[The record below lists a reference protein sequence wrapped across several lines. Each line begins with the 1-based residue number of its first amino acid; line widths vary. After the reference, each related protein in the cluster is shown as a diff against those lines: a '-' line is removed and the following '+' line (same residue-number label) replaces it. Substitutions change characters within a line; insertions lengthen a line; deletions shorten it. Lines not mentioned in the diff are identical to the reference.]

1 MKIIVYFC
9 GHKQSTSKHK
19 KNMTKKILSTLALS
33 LAMLTASAQSQPN
46 RLIVHQ
52 KSGGFTSYRIS
63 SVDSLS
69 FYNVEGEVRA
79 DVKVNKFNSG
89 ETGDTLWVAVT
100 KTPACSKYRIDVLPS
115 VRVKAYSD
123 DVIASYFNQQKAS
136 DFYDD
141 FTNAQLTG
149 FSTKFEADTK
159 YTVFTLGYDQLGTPC
174 EVSRAEIET
183 PVGDIV
189 GNPHVDCTVTNADYK
204 ALTFSFKPN
213 EDVSSYYITIFPEG
227 EGEKQF
233 EQWGPMFGF
242 ANMSAMIKQFSGYG
256 YEGEMEHTING
267 LNPGTDYDLYILPLD
282 ADGNNGKLQ
291 VTKCKTKAMG
301 GEGKSVMTITVGEFA
316 DHGENGCAQTV
327 TYTPNDQ
334 TNLHR
339 DIIVD
344 KAKFLDKDGT
354 WKGDESKVIEY
365 LQTPNPMDPNWD
377 QYGEDVATW
386 GVDANTTYIAY
397 SIGQNAKGE
406 WGELAKKEFTTP
418 AASASAPAY
427 APATSTVM
435 KRIAPAQAKKPG
447 MAPAKTFIQLQEK

>member
-1 MKIIVYFC
+1 
-9 GHKQSTSKHK
+9 
-19 KNMTKKILSTLALS
+19 MTKKILSTLALS

-233 EQWGPMFGF
+233 NQWGPMFGF
-242 ANMSAMIKQFSGYG
+242 ANMSAMIKQFSGYA

-301 GEGKSVMTITVGEFA
+301 GEGKSVMTITVKDDFTDQG
-316 DHGENGCAQTV
+316 DGVYTQTV
-327 TYTPNDQ
+327 VYTPNDQ

-339 DIIVD
+339 DMVVD
-344 KAKFLDKDGT
+344 KAMFQDKNGS
-354 WKGDESKVIEY
+354 WKGDESKIVEY

-377 QYGEDVATW
+377 QYGEDAAAWTVSP
-386 GVDANTTYIAY
+386 NTTYVAY

-418 AASASAPAY
+418 AAGTSAPAY
-427 APATSTVM
+427 APARSTVM
-435 KRIAPAQAKKPG
+435 KRVAPAQAKKPG

>member
-1 MKIIVYFC
+1 
-9 GHKQSTSKHK
+9 
-19 KNMTKKILSTLALS
+19 MTKKILSTLALS

-52 KSGGFTSYRIS
+52 KSGGFTSYRLG

-100 KTPACSKYRIDVLPS
+100 KTPACSKYCIDVLPS
-115 VRVKAYSD
+115 VRVNAYSD
-123 DVIASYFNQQKAS
+123 DVIASYFNQQKGATA
-136 DFYDD
+136 FYDD

-149 FSTKFEADTK
+149 FSTKFEPETK

-189 GNPHVDCTVTNADYK
+189 GNPHVDCTVTKADYQ

-227 EGEKQF
+227 EAEAQF
-233 EQWGPMFGF
+233 NQYGPMFGF
-242 ANMSAMIKQFSGYG
+242 ANMSAMIKRFSGYA
-256 YEGEMEHTING
+256 YEGEMEHTLNS
-267 LNPGTDYDLYILPLD
+267 LNPGTDYELYILPLD
-282 ADGNNGKLQ
+282 AEGNNGKLQ
-291 VTKCKTKAMG
+291 ITKCKTKAMG

-316 DHGENGCAQTV
+316 DYGENGCAQTV

-339 DIIVD
+339 DMVVD
-344 KAKFLDKDGT
+344 KAMFLDKNGT
-354 WKGDESKVIEY
+354 WKGDESKIVEY
-365 LQTPNPMDPNWD
+365 LQSPNPMDPNWD

-418 AASASAPAY
+418 AAASAPAY

-435 KRIAPAQAKKPG
+435 KRVAPAQAKKPG

>member
-1 MKIIVYFC
+1 
-9 GHKQSTSKHK
+9 
-19 KNMTKKILSTLALS
+19 MTKKILSTLALS

-52 KSGGFTSYRIS
+52 KSGGFTSYRLG

-100 KTPACSKYRIDVLPS
+100 KTPACSKYCIDVLPS
-115 VRVKAYSD
+115 VRVNAYSD
-123 DVIASYFNQQKAS
+123 DVIASYFNQQKGATA
-136 DFYDD
+136 FYDD

-149 FSTKFEADTK
+149 FSTKFEPETK

-189 GNPHVDCTVTNADYK
+189 GNPHVDCTVTKADYQ

-213 EDVSSYYITIFPEG
+213 EDVSSYYFTIFPEG

-242 ANMSAMIKQFSGYG
+242 ANMSAMIKQFSGYA
-256 YEGEMEHTING
+256 YEGEMEHTLNS
-267 LNPGTDYDLYILPLD
+267 LNPGTDYELYILPLD
-282 ADGNNGKLQ
+282 AEGNNGKLQ
-291 VTKCKTKAMG
+291 ITKCKTKAMG

-344 KAKFLDKDGT
+344 KAKFLDKNGT

-365 LQTPNPMDPNWD
+365 LQTPNPMDSNWD

-418 AASASAPAY
+418 AAAYAPAY

-435 KRIAPAQAKKPG
+435 KRVAPAQAKKPG

>member
-1 MKIIVYFC
+1 
-9 GHKQSTSKHK
+9 
-19 KNMTKKILSTLALS
+19 MTKKILSTLALS

-52 KSGGFTSYRIS
+52 KSGGFTSYRLG

-69 FYNVEGEVRA
+69 FYNIEGDVRA
-79 DVKVNKFNSG
+79 DVKINDYKTG
-89 ETGDTLWVAVT
+89 DTGDTLWVAVT
-100 KTPACSKYRIDVLPS
+100 KTPACSSYRIDVLPS
-115 VRVKAYSD
+115 VRVNAYSD
-123 DVIASYFNQQKAS
+123 DVIANYFNQQKGATA
-136 DFYDD
+136 FYDD

-149 FSTKFEADTK
+149 FSTKFEPDTK

-189 GNPHVDCTVTNADYK
+189 GNPQVACTVTKADYQ

-227 EGEKQF
+227 EAEAQF
-233 EQWGPMFGF
+233 NQWGPMFGF
-242 ANMSAMIKQFSGYG
+242 ANMSAMIKQFGRDA
-256 YEGEMEHTING
+256 YEGEMEHTINS
-267 LNPGTDYDLYILPLD
+267 LNPGTDYELYILPLD
-282 ADGNNGKLQ
+282 AEGNNGKLQ
-291 VTKCKTKAMG
+291 ITKCKTKAMG
-301 GEGKSVMTITVGEFA
+301 GEGKSVMTITVKDDFTDQG
-316 DHGENGCAQTV
+316 NGVYTQTV
-327 TYTPNDQ
+327 VYTPNDQ

-339 DIIVD
+339 DMVVD
-344 KAKFLDKDGT
+344 KVMFEDKNGS
-354 WKGDESKVIEY
+354 WKGDESKIVEY
-365 LQTPNPMDPNWD
+365 LQTPNTMDPNWD

-386 GVDANTTYIAY
+386 GVEANTAYIAY

-418 AASASAPAY
+418 AAGASAPAY

-435 KRIAPAQAKKPG
+435 KRVAPAQAKKPG

>member
-1 MKIIVYFC
+1 
-9 GHKQSTSKHK
+9 
-19 KNMTKKILSTLALS
+19 MTKKILSTLALS

-52 KSGGFTSYRIS
+52 KSGGFTSYRLG

-79 DVKVNKFNSG
+79 DVKINDYKTG
-89 ETGDTLWVAVT
+89 DTGDTLWVAVT
-100 KTPACSKYRIDVLPS
+100 KTPACSSYRIDVLPS
-115 VRVKAYSD
+115 VRVNAYSD
-123 DVIASYFNQQKAS
+123 DVIANYFNQQKGATA
-136 DFYDD
+136 FYDD

-149 FSTKFEADTK
+149 FSTKFEPDTK

-189 GNPHVDCTVTNADYK
+189 GNPQVACTVTKADYQ

-227 EGEKQF
+227 EAEAQF
-233 EQWGPMFGF
+233 NQWGPMFGF
-242 ANMSAMIKQFSGYG
+242 ANMSAMIKQFGRDA
-256 YEGEMEHTING
+256 YEGEMEHTINS
-267 LNPGTDYDLYILPLD
+267 LNPGTDYELYILPLD
-282 ADGNNGKLQ
+282 AEGNNGKLQ
-291 VTKCKTKAMG
+291 ITKCKTKAMG
-301 GEGKSVMTITVGEFA
+301 GEGKSVMTITVKDDFTDQG
-316 DHGENGCAQTV
+316 NGVYTQTV
-327 TYTPNDQ
+327 VYTPNDQ

-339 DIIVD
+339 DMVVD
-344 KAKFLDKDGT
+344 KVMFEDKNGS
-354 WKGDESKVIEY
+354 WKGDESKIVEY
-365 LQTPNPMDPNWD
+365 LQTPNTMDPNWD

-386 GVDANTTYIAY
+386 GVEANTAYIAY

-418 AASASAPAY
+418 AAGASAPAY

-435 KRIAPAQAKKPG
+435 KRIASAKAQKPG

>member
-1 MKIIVYFC
+1 
-9 GHKQSTSKHK
+9 
-19 KNMTKKILSTLALS
+19 MTKKILSTLALS

-52 KSGGFTSYRIS
+52 KSGGFTSYRLG
-63 SVDSLS
+63 SVGSLS

-79 DVKVNKFNSG
+79 DVKINDYKTG
-89 ETGDTLWVAVT
+89 DTGDTLWVAVT
-100 KTPACSKYRIDVLPS
+100 KTPACSSYRIDVLPS
-115 VRVKAYSD
+115 VRVNAYSD
-123 DVIASYFNQQKAS
+123 DVIANYFNQQKGATA
-136 DFYDD
+136 FYDD

-149 FSTKFEADTK
+149 FSTKFEPDTK

-189 GNPHVDCTVTNADYK
+189 GNPQVACTVTKADYQ

-227 EGEKQF
+227 EAEAQF
-233 EQWGPMFGF
+233 NQWGPMFGF
-242 ANMSAMIKQFSGYG
+242 ANMSAMIKQFGRDA
-256 YEGEMEHTING
+256 YEGEMEHTINS
-267 LNPGTDYDLYILPLD
+267 LNPGTDYELYILPLD
-282 ADGNNGKLQ
+282 AEGNNGKLQ
-291 VTKCKTKAMG
+291 ITKCKTKAMG
-301 GEGKSVMTITVGEFA
+301 GEGKSVMTITVKDDFTDQG
-316 DHGENGCAQTV
+316 NGVYTQTV
-327 TYTPNDQ
+327 VYTPNDQ

-339 DIIVD
+339 DMVVD
-344 KAKFLDKDGT
+344 KVMFEDKNGS
-354 WKGDESKVIEY
+354 WKGDESKIVEY
-365 LQTPNPMDPNWD
+365 LQTPNTMDPNWD

-386 GVDANTTYIAY
+386 GVEANTAYIAY

-418 AASASAPAY
+418 AAGASAPAY

-435 KRIAPAQAKKPG
+435 KRVAPAQAKKPG

>member
-1 MKIIVYFC
+1 
-9 GHKQSTSKHK
+9 
-19 KNMTKKILSTLALS
+19 MTKKILSTLALS

-52 KSGGFTSYRIS
+52 KSGGFTSYRLG

-79 DVKVNKFNSG
+79 DVKINDYKTG
-89 ETGDTLWVAVT
+89 DTGDTLWVAVT
-100 KTPACSKYRIDVLPS
+100 KTPACSSYRIDVLPS
-115 VRVKAYSD
+115 VRVNAYSD
-123 DVIASYFNQQKAS
+123 DVIANYFNQQKGATA
-136 DFYDD
+136 FYDD

-149 FSTKFEADTK
+149 FSTKFEPDTK

-189 GNPHVDCTVTNADYK
+189 GNPQVACTVTKADYQ

-227 EGEKQF
+227 EAEAQF
-233 EQWGPMFGF
+233 NQWGPMFGF
-242 ANMSAMIKQFSGYG
+242 ANMSAMIKQFGRDA
-256 YEGEMEHTING
+256 YEGEMEHTINS
-267 LNPGTDYDLYILPLD
+267 LNPGTDYELYILPLD
-282 ADGNNGKLQ
+282 LNGNYAPLQ
-291 VTKCKTKAMG
+291 KTLCKTKVMG
-301 GEGKSVMTITVGEFA
+301 GEGKSVMTITIGEFA
-316 DHGENGCAQTV
+316 DYGENGCAQTV

-339 DIIVD
+339 DMVVD
-344 KAKFLDKDGT
+344 KVMFEDKNGS
-354 WKGDESKVIEY
+354 WKGDESKIVEY
-365 LQTPNPMDPNWD
+365 LQTPNTMDPNWD

-386 GVDANTTYIAY
+386 GVEANTAYIAY

-418 AASASAPAY
+418 AAGASAPAY

-435 KRIAPAQAKKPG
+435 KRVAPAQAKKPG

>member
-1 MKIIVYFC
+1 
-9 GHKQSTSKHK
+9 
-19 KNMTKKILSTLALS
+19 MTKKILSTLALS

-52 KSGGFTSYRIS
+52 KSGGFTSYRLG

-79 DVKVNKFNSG
+79 DVKINDYKTG
-89 ETGDTLWVAVT
+89 DTGDTLWVAVT
-100 KTPACSKYRIDVLPS
+100 KTPACSSYRIDVLPS
-115 VRVKAYSD
+115 VRVNAYSD
-123 DVIASYFNQQKAS
+123 DVIANYFNQQKGATA
-136 DFYDD
+136 FYDD

-149 FSTKFEADTK
+149 FSTKFEPDTK

-189 GNPHVDCTVTNADYK
+189 GNPQVACTVTKADYQ

-227 EGEKQF
+227 EAEAQF
-233 EQWGPMFGF
+233 NQWGPMFGF
-242 ANMSAMIKQFSGYG
+242 ANMSAMIKQFGRDA
-256 YEGEMEHTING
+256 YEGEMEHTINS
-267 LNPGTDYDLYILPLD
+267 LNPGTDYELYILPLD
-282 ADGNNGKLQ
+282 AEGNNGKLQ
-291 VTKCKTKAMG
+291 ITKCKTKAMG
-301 GEGKSVMTITVGEFA
+301 GEGKSVMTITVKDDFTDQG
-316 DHGENGCAQTV
+316 NGVYTQTV
-327 TYTPNDQ
+327 VYTPNDQ

-339 DIIVD
+339 DMVVD
-344 KAKFLDKDGT
+344 KVMFEDKNGS
-354 WKGDESKVIEY
+354 WKGDESKIVEY
-365 LQTPNPMDPNWD
+365 LQTPNTMDPNWD

-406 WGELAKKEFTTP
+406 WGDLAKKEFTTP
-418 AASASAPAY
+418 AAGASAPAY

-435 KRIAPAQAKKPG
+435 KRVAPAQAKKPG

>member
-1 MKIIVYFC
+1 
-9 GHKQSTSKHK
+9 
-19 KNMTKKILSTLALS
+19 MTKKILSTLALS

-52 KSGGFTSYRIS
+52 KSGGFTSYRLG

-100 KTPACSKYRIDVLPS
+100 KTPACSKYCIDVLPS
-115 VRVKAYSD
+115 VRVNAYSD
-123 DVIASYFNQQKAS
+123 DVIASYFNQQKGATA
-136 DFYDD
+136 FYDD

-149 FSTKFEADTK
+149 FSTKFEPETK

-189 GNPHVDCTVTNADYK
+189 GNPQVACTVTKADYQ

-213 EDVSSYYITIFPEG
+213 EDVSSYYFTIFPEG

-242 ANMSAMIKQFSGYG
+242 ANMSAMIKQFSGYA
-256 YEGEMEHTING
+256 YEGEMEHTINS
-267 LNPGTDYDLYILPLD
+267 LNPGTDYELYILPLD

-291 VTKCKTKAMG
+291 ITKCKTKAMG

-316 DHGENGCAQTV
+316 DYGENGCAQTV

-339 DIIVD
+339 DMVID
-344 KAKFLDKDGT
+344 KVKFEDKDGS
-354 WKGDESKVIEY
+354 WKGDESKIVEY
-365 LQTPNPMDPNWD
+365 LQTPNPMDSNWD

-386 GVDANTTYIAY
+386 GVEANTAYIAY

-418 AASASAPAY
+418 AAASAPAY

-435 KRIAPAQAKKPG
+435 KRVAPAQAKKPG

>member
-1 MKIIVYFC
+1 
-9 GHKQSTSKHK
+9 
-19 KNMTKKILSTLALS
+19 MTKKILSTLALS

-52 KSGGFTSYRIS
+52 KSGGFTSYRLG

-100 KTPACSKYRIDVLPS
+100 KTPACSSYRIDVLPS
-115 VRVKAYSD
+115 VRVNAYSD
-123 DVIASYFNQQKAS
+123 DVIASYFNQQKGATA
-136 DFYDD
+136 FYDD

-149 FSTKFEADTK
+149 FSTKFEPDTK

-189 GNPHVDCTVTNADYK
+189 GNPQVACTVTKADYK
-204 ALTFSFKPN
+204 ALTFSFEPN
-213 EDVSSYYITIFPEG
+213 EDVSSYYFTIFPEG

-242 ANMSAMIKQFSGYG
+242 ANMSAMIKQFSGYA
-256 YEGEMEHTING
+256 YEGEMEHTINS
-267 LNPGTDYDLYILPLD
+267 LNPGTDYELYILPLD
-282 ADGNNGKLQ
+282 AEGNNGKLQ
-291 VTKCKTKAMG
+291 ITKCKTKAMG

-344 KAKFLDKDGT
+344 KAKFLDKNGT

-418 AASASAPAY
+418 AAASAPAY

-435 KRIAPAQAKKPG
+435 KRVAPAQAKKPG

>member
-1 MKIIVYFC
+1 
-9 GHKQSTSKHK
+9 
-19 KNMTKKILSTLALS
+19 MTKKILSTLALS

-52 KSGGFTSYRIS
+52 KSGGFTSYRLG

-79 DVKVNKFNSG
+79 DVKINDYKTG
-89 ETGDTLWVAVT
+89 DTGDTLWVAVT
-100 KTPACSKYRIDVLPS
+100 KTPACSSYRIDVLPS
-115 VRVKAYSD
+115 VRVNAYSD
-123 DVIASYFNQQKAS
+123 DVIANYFNQQKGSTA
-136 DFYDD
+136 FYDD

-149 FSTKFEADTK
+149 FSTRMEPGTK

-189 GNPHVDCTVTNADYK
+189 GNPQVACTVTKADYQ

-227 EGEKQF
+227 EAEAQF
-233 EQWGPMFGF
+233 NQWGPMFGF
-242 ANMSAMIKQFSGYG
+242 ANMSAMIKQFGRDA
-256 YEGEMEHTING
+256 YEGEMEHTINS
-267 LNPGTDYDLYILPLD
+267 LNPGTDYELYILPLD
-282 ADGNNGKLQ
+282 AEGNNGKLQ
-291 VTKCKTKAMG
+291 ITKCKTKAMG
-301 GEGKSVMTITVGEFA
+301 GEGKSVMTITVKDDFTDQG
-316 DHGENGCAQTV
+316 NGVYTQTV
-327 TYTPNDQ
+327 VYTPNDQ

-339 DIIVD
+339 DMVVD
-344 KAKFLDKDGT
+344 KVMFEDKNGS
-354 WKGDESKVIEY
+354 WKGDESKIVEY
-365 LQTPNPMDPNWD
+365 LQTPNTMDPNWD

-386 GVDANTTYIAY
+386 GVEANTAYIAY

-418 AASASAPAY
+418 AAGASAPAY

-435 KRIAPAQAKKPG
+435 KRVAPAQAKKPG

>member
-1 MKIIVYFC
+1 
-9 GHKQSTSKHK
+9 
-19 KNMTKKILSTLALS
+19 MTKKILSTLALS

-52 KSGGFTSYRIS
+52 KSGGFTSYRLG

-79 DVKVNKFNSG
+79 DVKINEYKTG
-89 ETGDTLWVAVT
+89 DTGDTLWVAVT
-100 KTPACSKYRIDVLPS
+100 KTPACSSYRIDVLPS
-115 VRVKAYSD
+115 VRVNAYSD
-123 DVIASYFNQQKAS
+123 DVIANYFNQQKGATA
-136 DFYDD
+136 FYDD

-149 FSTKFEADTK
+149 FSTKFEPDTK

-189 GNPHVDCTVTNADYK
+189 GNPQVACTVTKADYQ

-227 EGEKQF
+227 EAEAQF
-233 EQWGPMFGF
+233 NQWGPMFGF
-242 ANMSAMIKQFSGYG
+242 ANMSAMIKQFGRDA
-256 YEGEMEHTING
+256 YEGEMEHTINS
-267 LNPGTDYDLYILPLD
+267 LNPGTDYELYILPLD
-282 ADGNNGKLQ
+282 AEGNNGKLQ
-291 VTKCKTKAMG
+291 ITKCKTKAMG
-301 GEGKSVMTITVGEFA
+301 GEGKSVMTITVKDDFTDQG
-316 DHGENGCAQTV
+316 NGVYTQTV
-327 TYTPNDQ
+327 VYTPNDQ

-339 DIIVD
+339 DMVVD
-344 KAKFLDKDGT
+344 KVMFEDKNGS
-354 WKGDESKVIEY
+354 WKGDESKIVEY
-365 LQTPNPMDPNWD
+365 LQTPNTMDPNWD

-386 GVDANTTYIAY
+386 GVEANTAYIAY

-418 AASASAPAY
+418 AAGASAPAY

-435 KRIAPAQAKKPG
+435 KRVAPAQAKKPG

>member
-1 MKIIVYFC
+1 
-9 GHKQSTSKHK
+9 
-19 KNMTKKILSTLALS
+19 MTKKILSTLALS

-52 KSGGFTSYRIS
+52 KSGGFTSYRLG

-79 DVKVNKFNSG
+79 DVKINDYKTG
-89 ETGDTLWVAVT
+89 DTGDTLWVAVT
-100 KTPACSKYRIDVLPS
+100 KTPACSSYRIDVLPS
-115 VRVKAYSD
+115 VRVNAYSD
-123 DVIASYFNQQKAS
+123 DVIASYFNQQKGATA
-136 DFYDD
+136 FYDD

-149 FSTKFEADTK
+149 FSTKFEPDTK

-189 GNPHVDCTVTNADYK
+189 GNPQVACTVTKADYQ
-204 ALTFSFKPN
+204 ALTFSFEPN
-213 EDVSSYYITIFPEG
+213 EDVSSYYFTIFPEG

-242 ANMSAMIKQFSGYG
+242 ANMSAMIKQFSGYA
-256 YEGEMEHTING
+256 YEGEMEHTINS
-267 LNPGTDYDLYILPLD
+267 LNPGTDYELYILPLD
-282 ADGNNGKLQ
+282 AEGNNGKLQ
-291 VTKCKTKAMG
+291 ITKCKTKAMG

-344 KAKFLDKDGT
+344 KAKFLDKNGT

-365 LQTPNPMDPNWD
+365 LQAPNPMDPNWD

-418 AASASAPAY
+418 AAAYAPAY

-435 KRIAPAQAKKPG
+435 KRVAPAQAKKPG

>member
-1 MKIIVYFC
+1 
-9 GHKQSTSKHK
+9 
-19 KNMTKKILSTLALS
+19 MTKKILSTLALS

-52 KSGGFTSYRIS
+52 KSGGFASYRLG

-79 DVKVNKFNSG
+79 DVKINDYKTG
-89 ETGDTLWVAVT
+89 DTGDTLWVAVT
-100 KTPACSKYRIDVLPS
+100 KTPACSSYRIDVLPS
-115 VRVKAYSD
+115 VRVNAYSD
-123 DVIASYFNQQKAS
+123 DVIANYFNQQKGATA
-136 DFYDD
+136 FYDD

-149 FSTKFEADTK
+149 FSTKFEPDTK

-189 GNPHVDCTVTNADYK
+189 GNPQVACTVTKADYQ

-227 EGEKQF
+227 EAEAQF
-233 EQWGPMFGF
+233 NQWGPMFGF
-242 ANMSAMIKQFSGYG
+242 ANMSAMIKQFGRDA
-256 YEGEMEHTING
+256 YEGEMEHTINS
-267 LNPGTDYDLYILPLD
+267 LNPGTDYELYILPLD
-282 ADGNNGKLQ
+282 AEGNNGKLQ
-291 VTKCKTKAMG
+291 ITKCKTKAMG
-301 GEGKSVMTITVGEFA
+301 GEGKSVMTITVKDDFTDQG
-316 DHGENGCAQTV
+316 NGVYTQTV
-327 TYTPNDQ
+327 VYTPNDQ

-339 DIIVD
+339 DMVVD
-344 KAKFLDKDGT
+344 KVMFEDKNGS
-354 WKGDESKVIEY
+354 WKGDESKIVEY
-365 LQTPNPMDPNWD
+365 LQTPNTMDPNWD

-386 GVDANTTYIAY
+386 GVEANTAYIAY

-418 AASASAPAY
+418 AAGASAPAY

-435 KRIAPAQAKKPG
+435 KRVAPAQAKKPG

>member
-1 MKIIVYFC
+1 
-9 GHKQSTSKHK
+9 
-19 KNMTKKILSTLALS
+19 MTKKILSTLALS

-52 KSGGFTSYRIS
+52 KSGGFTSYRLG

-79 DVKVNKFNSG
+79 DVKINDYKTG
-89 ETGDTLWVAVT
+89 DTGDTLWVAVT
-100 KTPACSKYRIDVLPS
+100 KTPACSSYRIDVLPS
-115 VRVKAYSD
+115 VRVNAYSD
-123 DVIASYFNQQKAS
+123 DVIANYFNQQKGATA
-136 DFYDD
+136 FYDD

-149 FSTKFEADTK
+149 FSTKFEPDTK

-189 GNPHVDCTVTNADYK
+189 GNPQVACTVTKADYQ

-227 EGEKQF
+227 EAEAQF
-233 EQWGPMFGF
+233 NQWGPMFGF
-242 ANMSAMIKQFSGYG
+242 ANMSAMIKQFGRDA
-256 YEGEMEHTING
+256 YEGEMEHTINS
-267 LNPGTDYDLYILPLD
+267 LNPGTDYELYILPLD
-282 ADGNNGKLQ
+282 AEGNNGKLQ
-291 VTKCKTKAMG
+291 ITKCKTKAMG
-301 GEGKSVMTITVGEFA
+301 GEGKSVMTITVKDDFTDQG
-316 DHGENGCAQTV
+316 NGVYTQTV
-327 TYTPNDQ
+327 VYTPNDQ

-339 DIIVD
+339 DMVVD
-344 KAKFLDKDGT
+344 KVMFEDKNGS
-354 WKGDESKVIEY
+354 WKGDESKIVEY
-365 LQTPNPMDPNWD
+365 LQTPNTMDPNWD

-386 GVDANTTYIAY
+386 GVEANTAYIAY

-418 AASASAPAY
+418 AAGASAPAY

-435 KRIAPAQAKKPG
+435 KRVAPAQAKKPG

>member
-1 MKIIVYFC
+1 M
-9 GHKQSTSKHK
+9 
-19 KNMTKKILSTLALS
+19 
-33 LAMLTASAQSQPN
+33 
-46 RLIVHQ
+46 
-52 KSGGFTSYRIS
+52 
-63 SVDSLS
+63 
-69 FYNVEGEVRA
+69 
-79 DVKVNKFNSG
+79 
-89 ETGDTLWVAVT
+89 
-100 KTPACSKYRIDVLPS
+100 LPS
-115 VRVKAYSD
+115 VRVNAYSD

-301 GEGKSVMTITVGEFA
+301 GEGKSVMTITVKDDFTDQG
-316 DHGENGCAQTV
+316 DGVYTQTV
-327 TYTPNDQ
+327 VYTPNDQ

-339 DIIVD
+339 DMVVD
-344 KAKFLDKDGT
+344 KAMFQDKNGS
-354 WKGDESKVIEY
+354 WKGDESKIVEY

-377 QYGEDVATW
+377 QYGEDAAAWTVSP
-386 GVDANTTYIAY
+386 NTTYVAY

-406 WGELAKKEFTTP
+406 WGELAKKEFTIP

>member
-1 MKIIVYFC
+1 
-9 GHKQSTSKHK
+9 
-19 KNMTKKILSTLALS
+19 MTKKILSTLALS

-52 KSGGFTSYRIS
+52 KSGGFTSYRLG

-100 KTPACSKYRIDVLPS
+100 KTPACSSYRIDVLPS
-115 VRVKAYSD
+115 VRVNAYSD
-123 DVIASYFNQQKAS
+123 DVIASYFNQQKGATA
-136 DFYDD
+136 FYDD

-149 FSTKFEADTK
+149 FSTKFEPDTK

-189 GNPHVDCTVTNADYK
+189 GNPQVACTVTKADYQ
-204 ALTFSFKPN
+204 ALTFSFEPN
-213 EDVSSYYITIFPEG
+213 EDVSSYYFTIFPEG

-242 ANMSAMIKQFSGYG
+242 ANMSAMIKQFSGYA
-256 YEGEMEHTING
+256 YEGEMEHTINS
-267 LNPGTDYDLYILPLD
+267 LNPGTDYELYILPLD
-282 ADGNNGKLQ
+282 AEGNNGKLQ

-344 KAKFLDKDGT
+344 KAKFLDKNGT

-418 AASASAPAY
+418 AAASAPAY

-435 KRIAPAQAKKPG
+435 KRVAPAQAKKPG

>member
-1 MKIIVYFC
+1 
-9 GHKQSTSKHK
+9 
-19 KNMTKKILSTLALS
+19 MTKKILSTLALS

-52 KSGGFTSYRIS
+52 KSGGFTSYRLG

-69 FYNVEGEVRA
+69 FYNVEGEARA

-100 KTPACSKYRIDVLPS
+100 KTPACSKYCIDVLPS
-115 VRVKAYSD
+115 VRVNAYSD
-123 DVIASYFNQQKAS
+123 DVIASYFNQQKGATA
-136 DFYDD
+136 FYDD

-149 FSTKFEADTK
+149 FSTKFEPDTK

-189 GNPHVDCTVTNADYK
+189 GNPHVDCTVTKADYQ

-213 EDVSSYYITIFPEG
+213 EDVSSYYFTIFPEG
-227 EGEKQF
+227 KAEAQF
-233 EQWGPMFGF
+233 NQFGPMFGF
-242 ANMSAMIKQFSGYG
+242 ANMSAMIRQFSGYA
-256 YEGEMEHTING
+256 YEGEMEHTINS
-267 LNPGTDYDLYILPLD
+267 LNPGTDYELYILPLD
-282 ADGNNGKLQ
+282 AEGNNGKLQ
-291 VTKCKTKAMG
+291 ITKCKTKAMG

-316 DHGENGCAQTV
+316 DYGENGCAQTV

-344 KAKFLDKDGT
+344 KAKFLDKNGT

-418 AASASAPAY
+418 AAASAPAY

-435 KRIAPAQAKKPG
+435 KRVAPAQAKKPG

>member
-1 MKIIVYFC
+1 
-9 GHKQSTSKHK
+9 
-19 KNMTKKILSTLALS
+19 MTKKILSTLALS

-52 KSGGFTSYRIS
+52 KSGGFTSYRIG

-69 FYNVEGEVRA
+69 FYNIEGDVRA
-79 DVKVNKFNSG
+79 DVKINDYKTG
-89 ETGDTLWVAVT
+89 DTGDTLWVAVT
-100 KTPACSKYRIDVLPS
+100 KTPACSSYRIDVLPS
-115 VRVKAYSD
+115 VRANAYND
-123 DVIASYFNQQKAS
+123 EVIASYFNQQKGSTA
-136 DFYDD
+136 FYDD

-149 FSTKFEADTK
+149 FSTRMEPGTK

-183 PVGDIV
+183 PLADVLGD
-189 GNPHVDCTVTNADYK
+189 PKVDCTVANADFK
-204 ALTFSFKPN
+204 ALTFSFVPN
-213 EDVSSYYITIFPEG
+213 EDVSCYYITIFPEG
-227 EGEKQF
+227 EGEAQF
-233 EQWGPMFGF
+233 NQWGPMFGF
-242 ANMSAMIKQFSGYG
+242 ANMSQMIQQFSGQAFKG
-256 YEGEMEHTING
+256 KQEHTING
-267 LNPGTDYDLYILPLD
+267 LNPGTDYELYILPLD
-282 ADGNNGKLQ
+282 LNGNYAPLQ
-291 VTKCKTKAMG
+291 KILCKTKVMG

-316 DHGENGCAQTV
+316 DYGENGCAQTV

-339 DIIVD
+339 DMVVD
-344 KAKFLDKDGT
+344 KAKFEDKNGT
-354 WKGDESKVIEY
+354 WKGDESKIVEY
-365 LQTPNPMDPNWD
+365 LQAPNPMDPNWD

-406 WGELAKKEFTTP
+406 WGDLAKKEFTTP
-418 AASASAPAY
+418 AAGASAPTY

-435 KRIAPAQAKKPG
+435 KRIAPAKAQKPG

>member
-1 MKIIVYFC
+1 
-9 GHKQSTSKHK
+9 
-19 KNMTKKILSTLALS
+19 MTKKILSTLALS

-52 KSGGFTSYRIS
+52 KSGGFTSYRLG

-100 KTPACSKYRIDVLPS
+100 KTPACSKYCIDVLPS
-115 VRVKAYSD
+115 VRVNAYSD
-123 DVIASYFNQQKAS
+123 DVIASYFNQQKGATA
-136 DFYDD
+136 FYDD

-149 FSTKFEADTK
+149 FSTKFEPETK

-189 GNPHVDCTVTNADYK
+189 GNPQVACTVTKADYQ
-204 ALTFSFKPN
+204 ALTFSFEPN
-213 EDVSSYYITIFPEG
+213 EDVSSYYFTIFPEG

-242 ANMSAMIKQFSGYG
+242 ANMSAMIKQFSGYA
-256 YEGEMEHTING
+256 YEGEMEHTINS
-267 LNPGTDYDLYILPLD
+267 LNPGTDYELYILPLD

-291 VTKCKTKAMG
+291 ITKCKTKAMG

-344 KAKFLDKDGT
+344 KAKFLDKNGT

-418 AASASAPAY
+418 AAAYAPAY

-435 KRIAPAQAKKPG
+435 KRVAPAQAKKPG

>member
-1 MKIIVYFC
+1 
-9 GHKQSTSKHK
+9 
-19 KNMTKKILSTLALS
+19 MTKKILSTLALS

-52 KSGGFTSYRIS
+52 KSGGFTSYRLG

-100 KTPACSKYRIDVLPS
+100 KTPACSKYCIDVLPS
-115 VRVKAYSD
+115 VRVNAYSD
-123 DVIASYFNQQKAS
+123 DVIASYFNQQKGATA
-136 DFYDD
+136 FYDD

-149 FSTKFEADTK
+149 FSTKFEPDTK

-183 PVGDIV
+183 PAGEVL
-189 GNPHVDCTVTNADYK
+189 GNPQVACTVTNADYK
-204 ALTFSFKPN
+204 ALTFSFEPN
-213 EDVSSYYITIFPEG
+213 DDVSSYFITIFPEG
-227 EGEKQF
+227 EGEAQF
-233 EQWGPMFGF
+233 NQWGPMFGF
-242 ANMSAMIKQFSGYG
+242 ANMSQMIQQFGRQAFKGKQ
-256 YEGEMEHTING
+256 EHTING
-267 LNPGTDYDLYILPLD
+267 LNPGTDYELYILPLD
-282 ADGNNGKLQ
+282 LKGNYAPLQ
-291 VTKCKTKAMG
+291 KTLCKTKAMG
-301 GEGKSVMTITVGEFA
+301 GEGKSVMTITVKDDFTDQG
-316 DHGENGCAQTV
+316 NGIYTQTV
-327 TYTPNDQ
+327 VYTPNDQ

-339 DIIVD
+339 DMVVD
-344 KAKFLDKDGT
+344 KAMFQDKNGS
-354 WKGDESKVIEY
+354 WKGDESKIVEY
-365 LQTPNPMDPNWD
+365 LQTPNPKDPNWD
-377 QYGEDVATW
+377 QYGEDAATW
-386 GVDANTTYIAY
+386 TVSPNTTYVAY

-418 AASASAPAY
+418 AAASAPAY

-435 KRIAPAQAKKPG
+435 KRVAPAQAKKPG

>member
-1 MKIIVYFC
+1 
-9 GHKQSTSKHK
+9 
-19 KNMTKKILSTLALS
+19 MTKKILSTLALS

-52 KSGGFTSYRIS
+52 KSGGFTSYRLG

-100 KTPACSKYRIDVLPS
+100 KTPACSKYCIDVLPS
-115 VRVKAYSD
+115 VRVNAYSD
-123 DVIASYFNQQKAS
+123 DVIASYFNQQKGATA
-136 DFYDD
+136 FYDD

-149 FSTKFEADTK
+149 FSTKFEPDTK

-189 GNPHVDCTVTNADYK
+189 GNPQVACTVTKADYQ
-204 ALTFSFKPN
+204 ALTFSFEPN
-213 EDVSSYYITIFPEG
+213 EDVSSYYFTIFPEG

-242 ANMSAMIKQFSGYG
+242 ANMSAMIKQFSGYA
-256 YEGEMEHTING
+256 YEGEMEHTINS
-267 LNPGTDYDLYILPLD
+267 LNPGTDYELYILPLD
-282 ADGNNGKLQ
+282 AEGNNGKLQ
-291 VTKCKTKAMG
+291 ITKCKTKAMG

-344 KAKFLDKDGT
+344 KAKFLDKNGT

-418 AASASAPAY
+418 AAASAPAY

-435 KRIAPAQAKKPG
+435 KRVAPAQAKKPG

>member
-1 MKIIVYFC
+1 
-9 GHKQSTSKHK
+9 
-19 KNMTKKILSTLALS
+19 MTKKILSTLALS

-52 KSGGFTSYRIS
+52 KSGGFTSYRLG

-100 KTPACSKYRIDVLPS
+100 KTPACSSYRIDVLPS
-115 VRVKAYSD
+115 VRVNAYSD
-123 DVIASYFNQQKAS
+123 DVIASYFNQQKGATA
-136 DFYDD
+136 FYDD

-149 FSTKFEADTK
+149 FSTKFEPDTK

-189 GNPHVDCTVTNADYK
+189 GNPQVACTVTKADYQ
-204 ALTFSFKPN
+204 ALTFSFEPN
-213 EDVSSYYITIFPEG
+213 EDVSSYYFTIFPEG

-242 ANMSAMIKQFSGYG
+242 ANMSAMIKQFSGYA
-256 YEGEMEHTING
+256 YEGEMEHTINS
-267 LNPGTDYDLYILPLD
+267 LNPGTDYELYILPLD
-282 ADGNNGKLQ
+282 AEGNNGKLQ
-291 VTKCKTKAMG
+291 ITKCKTKAMG

-344 KAKFLDKDGT
+344 KAKFLDKNGT

-418 AASASAPAY
+418 AAASAPAY

-435 KRIAPAQAKKPG
+435 KRVAPAQAKKPG

>member
-1 MKIIVYFC
+1 
-9 GHKQSTSKHK
+9 
-19 KNMTKKILSTLALS
+19 MTKKILSTLALS

-52 KSGGFTSYRIS
+52 KSGGFTSYRLG

-100 KTPACSKYRIDVLPS
+100 KTPACSSYRIDVLPS
-115 VRVKAYSD
+115 VRVNAYSD
-123 DVIASYFNQQKAS
+123 DVIASYFNQQKGATA
-136 DFYDD
+136 FYDD

-149 FSTKFEADTK
+149 FSTKFEPDTK

-189 GNPHVDCTVTNADYK
+189 GNPQVACTVTKADYQ
-204 ALTFSFKPN
+204 ALTFSFEPN
-213 EDVSSYYITIFPEG
+213 EDVSSYYFTIFPEG

-242 ANMSAMIKQFSGYG
+242 ANMSAMIKQFSGYA
-256 YEGEMEHTING
+256 YEGEMEHTINS
-267 LNPGTDYDLYILPLD
+267 LNPGTDYELYILPLD
-282 ADGNNGKLQ
+282 AEGNNGKLQ
-291 VTKCKTKAMG
+291 ITKCKTKAMG

-344 KAKFLDKDGT
+344 KAKFLDKNGT

-418 AASASAPAY
+418 AAGASAPAY

-435 KRIAPAQAKKPG
+435 KRIASAKAQKPG

>member
-1 MKIIVYFC
+1 
-9 GHKQSTSKHK
+9 
-19 KNMTKKILSTLALS
+19 MTKKILSTLALS

-52 KSGGFTSYRIS
+52 KSGGFTSYRLG

-79 DVKVNKFNSG
+79 DVKINDYKTG
-89 ETGDTLWVAVT
+89 DTGDTLWVAVT
-100 KTPACSKYRIDVLPS
+100 KTPACSSYRIDVLPS
-115 VRVKAYSD
+115 VRVNAYSD
-123 DVIASYFNQQKAS
+123 DVIANYFNQQKGATA
-136 DFYDD
+136 FYDD

-149 FSTKFEADTK
+149 FSTKFEPDTK

-189 GNPHVDCTVTNADYK
+189 GNPQVACTVTKADYQ

-227 EGEKQF
+227 EAEAQF
-233 EQWGPMFGF
+233 NQWGPMFGF
-242 ANMSAMIKQFSGYG
+242 ANMSAMIKQFGRDA
-256 YEGEMEHTING
+256 YEGEMEHTINS
-267 LNPGTDYDLYILPLD
+267 LNPGTDYELYILPLD
-282 ADGNNGKLQ
+282 AEGNNGKLQ
-291 VTKCKTKAMG
+291 ITKCKTKAMG
-301 GEGKSVMTITVGEFA
+301 GEGKSVMTITVKDDFTDQG
-316 DHGENGCAQTV
+316 NGVYTQTV
-327 TYTPNDQ
+327 VYTPNDQ

-339 DIIVD
+339 DMVVD
-344 KAKFLDKDGT
+344 KVMFEDKNGS
-354 WKGDESKVIEY
+354 WKGDESKIVEY
-365 LQTPNPMDPNWD
+365 LQTPNTMDPNWD

-386 GVDANTTYIAY
+386 GVEANTAYSAY

-418 AASASAPAY
+418 AAGASAPAY

-435 KRIAPAQAKKPG
+435 KRVAPAQAKKPG

>member
-1 MKIIVYFC
+1 
-9 GHKQSTSKHK
+9 
-19 KNMTKKILSTLALS
+19 MTKKILSTLALS

-52 KSGGFTSYRIS
+52 KSGGFTSYRLG

-79 DVKVNKFNSG
+79 DVKINDYKTG
-89 ETGDTLWVAVT
+89 DTGDTLWVAVT
-100 KTPACSKYRIDVLPS
+100 KTPACSSYRIDVLPS
-115 VRVKAYSD
+115 VRANAYSD
-123 DVIASYFNQQKAS
+123 DVIANYFNQQKGATA
-136 DFYDD
+136 FYDD

-149 FSTKFEADTK
+149 FSTKFEPDTK

-189 GNPHVDCTVTNADYK
+189 GNPQVACTVTKADYQ

-227 EGEKQF
+227 EAEAQF
-233 EQWGPMFGF
+233 NQWGPMFGF
-242 ANMSAMIKQFSGYG
+242 ANMSAMIKQFGRDA
-256 YEGEMEHTING
+256 YEGEMEHTINS
-267 LNPGTDYDLYILPLD
+267 LNPGTDYELYILPLD
-282 ADGNNGKLQ
+282 AEGNNGKLQ
-291 VTKCKTKAMG
+291 ITKCKTKAMG
-301 GEGKSVMTITVGEFA
+301 GEGKSVMTITVKDDFTDQG
-316 DHGENGCAQTV
+316 NGVYTQTV
-327 TYTPNDQ
+327 VYTPNDQ

-339 DIIVD
+339 DMVVD
-344 KAKFLDKDGT
+344 KVMFEDKNGS
-354 WKGDESKVIEY
+354 WKGDESKIVEY
-365 LQTPNPMDPNWD
+365 LQTPNTMDPNWD

-386 GVDANTTYIAY
+386 GVEANTAYIAY

-418 AASASAPAY
+418 AAGASAPAY

-435 KRIAPAQAKKPG
+435 KRVAPAQAKKPG

>member
-1 MKIIVYFC
+1 
-9 GHKQSTSKHK
+9 
-19 KNMTKKILSTLALS
+19 MTKKILSTLALS

-242 ANMSAMIKQFSGYG
+242 ANMSAMIKQFSGYA

-282 ADGNNGKLQ
+282 LNGNYAPLQ
-291 VTKCKTKAMG
+291 KTLCKTKVMG

-316 DHGENGCAQTV
+316 DYGENGCAQTV

-339 DIIVD
+339 DMVVD
-344 KAKFLDKDGT
+344 KAKFEDKNGT
-354 WKGDESKVIEY
+354 WKGDESKIVEY
-365 LQTPNPMDPNWD
+365 LQAPNPMDPNWD

-418 AASASAPAY
+418 AAGASAPAY

-435 KRIAPAQAKKPG
+435 KRIASAKAQKPG

>member
-1 MKIIVYFC
+1 
-9 GHKQSTSKHK
+9 
-19 KNMTKKILSTLALS
+19 MTKKILSTLALS

-52 KSGGFTSYRIS
+52 KSGGFTSYRLG

-79 DVKVNKFNSG
+79 DVKINDYKTG
-89 ETGDTLWVAVT
+89 DTGDTLWVAVT
-100 KTPACSKYRIDVLPS
+100 KTPACSSYRIDVLPS
-115 VRVKAYSD
+115 VRVNAYSD
-123 DVIASYFNQQKAS
+123 DVIANYFNQQKGATA
-136 DFYDD
+136 FYDD

-149 FSTKFEADTK
+149 FSTKFEPDTK

-189 GNPHVDCTVTNADYK
+189 GNPQVACTVTKADYQ

-227 EGEKQF
+227 EAEAQF
-233 EQWGPMFGF
+233 NQWGPMFGF
-242 ANMSAMIKQFSGYG
+242 ANMSAMIKQFGRDA
-256 YEGEMEHTING
+256 YEGEMEHTINS
-267 LNPGTDYDLYILPLD
+267 LNPGTDYELYILPLD
-282 ADGNNGKLQ
+282 AEGNNGKLQ
-291 VTKCKTKAMG
+291 ITKCKTKAMG
-301 GEGKSVMTITVGEFA
+301 GEGKSVMTITVKDDFTDQG
-316 DHGENGCAQTV
+316 NGVYTQTV
-327 TYTPNDQ
+327 VYTPNDQ

-339 DIIVD
+339 DMVVD
-344 KAKFLDKDGT
+344 KVMFEDKNGS
-354 WKGDESKVIEY
+354 WKGDESKIVEY
-365 LQTPNPMDPNWD
+365 LQTPNTMDPNWD

-386 GVDANTTYIAY
+386 GVEANTAYIAY

-418 AASASAPAY
+418 AAASAPAY

-435 KRIAPAQAKKPG
+435 KRVAPAQAKKPG

>member
-1 MKIIVYFC
+1 
-9 GHKQSTSKHK
+9 
-19 KNMTKKILSTLALS
+19 MTKKILSTLALS

-52 KSGGFTSYRIS
+52 KSGGFTSYRLG

-79 DVKVNKFNSG
+79 DVKINDYKTG
-89 ETGDTLWVAVT
+89 DTGDTLWVAVT
-100 KTPACSKYRIDVLPS
+100 KTPACSSYRIDVLPS
-115 VRVKAYSD
+115 VRVNAYSD
-123 DVIASYFNQQKAS
+123 DVIASYFNQQKGATA
-136 DFYDD
+136 FYDD

-149 FSTKFEADTK
+149 FSTKFEPDTK

-189 GNPHVDCTVTNADYK
+189 GNPQVACTVTKADYQ
-204 ALTFSFKPN
+204 ALTFSFEPN
-213 EDVSSYYITIFPEG
+213 EDVSSYYFTIFPEG

-242 ANMSAMIKQFSGYG
+242 ANMSAMIKQFSGYA
-256 YEGEMEHTING
+256 YEGEMEHTINS
-267 LNPGTDYDLYILPLD
+267 LNPGTDYELYILPLD
-282 ADGNNGKLQ
+282 AEGNNGKLQ
-291 VTKCKTKAMG
+291 ITKCKTKAMG

-344 KAKFLDKDGT
+344 KAKFLDKNGT

-418 AASASAPAY
+418 AAAYAPAY

-435 KRIAPAQAKKPG
+435 KRVAPAQAKKPG

>member
-1 MKIIVYFC
+1 
-9 GHKQSTSKHK
+9 
-19 KNMTKKILSTLALS
+19 MTKKILSTLALS

-52 KSGGFTSYRIS
+52 KSGGFTSYRLG

-100 KTPACSKYRIDVLPS
+100 KTPACSSYRIDVLPS
-115 VRVKAYSD
+115 VRAKAYSD
-123 DVIASYFNQQKAS
+123 DVIASYFNQQKGATA
-136 DFYDD
+136 FYDD

-149 FSTKFEADTK
+149 FSTKFEPDTK

-189 GNPHVDCTVTNADYK
+189 GNPQVACTVTKADYQ

-227 EGEKQF
+227 GAEAQF
-233 EQWGPMFGF
+233 NQWGPMFGF
-242 ANMSAMIKQFSGYG
+242 ANMSAMIRQFSGYA

-267 LNPGTDYDLYILPLD
+267 LNPGTDYELYILPLD
-282 ADGNNGKLQ
+282 AEGNNGKLQ
-291 VTKCKTKAMG
+291 ITKCKTKAMG
-301 GEGKSVMTITVGEFA
+301 GEGKSVMTITIGEFA
-316 DHGENGCAQTV
+316 DYGENGCAQTV

-344 KAKFLDKDGT
+344 KAKFLDKDGS

-365 LQTPNPMDPNWD
+365 LQTPNPMDSNWD

-418 AASASAPAY
+418 AAASAPAY

-435 KRIAPAQAKKPG
+435 KRVAPAQAKKPG

>member
-1 MKIIVYFC
+1 
-9 GHKQSTSKHK
+9 
-19 KNMTKKILSTLALS
+19 MTKKILSTLALS

-52 KSGGFTSYRIS
+52 KSGGFTSYRLG

-69 FYNVEGEVRA
+69 FYNIEGDVRA
-79 DVKVNKFNSG
+79 DVKINDYKTG
-89 ETGDTLWVAVT
+89 DTGDTLWVAVT
-100 KTPACSKYRIDVLPS
+100 KTPACSSYRIDVLPS
-115 VRVKAYSD
+115 VRVNAYSD
-123 DVIASYFNQQKAS
+123 DVIANYFNQQKGATA
-136 DFYDD
+136 FYDD

-149 FSTKFEADTK
+149 FSTKFEPDTK

-189 GNPHVDCTVTNADYK
+189 GNPQVACTVTKADYQ

-227 EGEKQF
+227 EAEAQF
-233 EQWGPMFGF
+233 NQWGPMFGF
-242 ANMSAMIKQFSGYG
+242 ANMSAMIKQFGRDA
-256 YEGEMEHTING
+256 YEGEMEHTINS
-267 LNPGTDYDLYILPLD
+267 LNPGTDYELYILPLD
-282 ADGNNGKLQ
+282 AEGNNGKLQ
-291 VTKCKTKAMG
+291 ITKCKTKAMG
-301 GEGKSVMTITVGEFA
+301 GEGKSVMTITVKDDFTDQG
-316 DHGENGCAQTV
+316 NGVYTQTV
-327 TYTPNDQ
+327 VYTPNDQ

-339 DIIVD
+339 DMVVD
-344 KAKFLDKDGT
+344 KVMFEDKNGS
-354 WKGDESKVIEY
+354 WKGDESKIVEY
-365 LQTPNPMDPNWD
+365 LQTPNTMDPNWD

-406 WGELAKKEFTTP
+406 WGDLAKKEFTTP
-418 AASASAPAY
+418 AAGASAPAY

-435 KRIAPAQAKKPG
+435 KRIASAKAQKPG

>member
-1 MKIIVYFC
+1 
-9 GHKQSTSKHK
+9 
-19 KNMTKKILSTLALS
+19 MTKKILSTLTLS

-52 KSGGFTSYRIS
+52 KSGGFTSYRLG

-100 KTPACSKYRIDVLPS
+100 KTPACSKYCIDVLPS
-115 VRVKAYSD
+115 VRVNAYSD
-123 DVIASYFNQQKAS
+123 DVIASYFNQQKGATA
-136 DFYDD
+136 FYDD

-149 FSTKFEADTK
+149 FSTKFEPETK

-183 PVGDIV
+183 PAGDIV
-189 GNPHVDCTVTNADYK
+189 GNPQVACTVTNADYK

-227 EGEKQF
+227 KAEAQF
-233 EQWGPMFGF
+233 NQFGPMFGF
-242 ANMSAMIKQFSGYG
+242 ANMSAMIKQFSGYA
-256 YEGEMEHTING
+256 YEGEMEHTINS

-282 ADGNNGKLQ
+282 AEGNNGKLQ
-291 VTKCKTKAMG
+291 ITKCKTKAMG
-301 GEGKSVMTITVGEFA
+301 GEGKSVMTITVKDDFTDQG
-316 DHGENGCAQTV
+316 NGVYTQTV
-327 TYTPNDQ
+327 VYTPNDQ

-339 DIIVD
+339 DMVVD
-344 KAKFLDKDGT
+344 KAMFQDKNGS
-354 WKGDESKVIEY
+354 WKGDESKIVKY

-377 QYGEDVATW
+377 QYGEDAAAWTVSP
-386 GVDANTTYIAY
+386 NTTYVAY

-418 AASASAPAY
+418 AAASAPAY
-427 APATSTVM
+427 APARSTVM
-435 KRIAPAQAKKPG
+435 KRVAPAQAKKPG

>member
-1 MKIIVYFC
+1 
-9 GHKQSTSKHK
+9 
-19 KNMTKKILSTLALS
+19 MTKKILSTLALS

-52 KSGGFTSYRIS
+52 KSGGFTSYRLGR
-63 SVDSLS
+63 VDSLS

-79 DVKVNKFNSG
+79 DVKINDYKTG
-89 ETGDTLWVAVT
+89 DTGDTLWVAVT
-100 KTPACSKYRIDVLPS
+100 KTPACSSYRIDVLPS
-115 VRVKAYSD
+115 VRVNAYSD
-123 DVIASYFNQQKAS
+123 DVIANYFNQQKGATA
-136 DFYDD
+136 FYDD

-149 FSTKFEADTK
+149 FSTKFEPDTK

-189 GNPHVDCTVTNADYK
+189 GNPQVACTVTKADYQ

-227 EGEKQF
+227 EAEAQF
-233 EQWGPMFGF
+233 NQWGPMFGF
-242 ANMSAMIKQFSGYG
+242 ANMSAMIKQFGRDA
-256 YEGEMEHTING
+256 YEGEMEHTINS
-267 LNPGTDYDLYILPLD
+267 LNPGTDYELYILPLD
-282 ADGNNGKLQ
+282 AEGNNGKLQ
-291 VTKCKTKAMG
+291 ITKCKTKAMG
-301 GEGKSVMTITVGEFA
+301 GEGKSVMTITVKDDFTDQG
-316 DHGENGCAQTV
+316 NGVYTQTV
-327 TYTPNDQ
+327 VYTPNDQ

-339 DIIVD
+339 DMVVD
-344 KAKFLDKDGT
+344 KVMFEDKNGS
-354 WKGDESKVIEY
+354 WKGDESKIVEY
-365 LQTPNPMDPNWD
+365 LQTPNTMDPNWD

-386 GVDANTTYIAY
+386 GVEANTAYIAY

-418 AASASAPAY
+418 AAGASAPAY

-435 KRIAPAQAKKPG
+435 KRVAPAQAKKPG